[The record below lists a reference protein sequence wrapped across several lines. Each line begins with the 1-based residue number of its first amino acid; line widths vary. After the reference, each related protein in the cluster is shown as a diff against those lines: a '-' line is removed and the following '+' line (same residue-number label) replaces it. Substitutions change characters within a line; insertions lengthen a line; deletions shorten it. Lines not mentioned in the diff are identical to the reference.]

1 MTGFSSSTQGFTLV
15 EMLVAISLLAIIM
28 VATAGALPGLT
39 RVNQTSSQEQRAVLL
54 MRAAF
59 EQARQQLEA
68 DFDRATLSV
77 TLTGNDEGDVACGTP
92 SMTTLRSSILGT
104 SPTPR
109 PMLIQVGITCR
120 LGTGSTAPTRTYRV
134 DIARPI

>member
-1 MTGFSSSTQGFTLV
+1 MTGSSSGTQGFTLV

-28 VATAGALPGLT
+28 LATAGALPGLN

-54 MRAAF
+54 MRAGF

-68 DFDRATLSV
+68 DFDRTALSV
-77 TLTGNDEGDVACGTP
+77 TLTGNDESGVTCGAP
-92 SMTTLRSSILGT
+92 SMATLRSGTIGT

-109 PMLIQVGITCR
+109 PMLIQVSITCQ
-120 LGTGSTAPTRTYRV
+120 LGTGSAAPTRTYRV
-134 DIARPI
+134 DIARPA